1 MIILK
6 NLKGHFNHCNICH
19 NLFFQILGLYFG
31 SIRMGMNAFKPR
43 SLADFMCCI
52 AFRVSSKVKH
62 LVTVFGTSSCLLWL
76 LKFMNE

>member
-1 MIILK
+1 MLTIQEIHPLFLLVYLK
-6 NLKGHFNHCNICH
+6 VFLH
-19 NLFFQILGLYFG
+19 QILGLYFG

-43 SLADFMCCI
+43 SLADFICCT